1 MKNYSDMY
9 IQNIGQYKTAIN
21 GNIIDNGKWS
31 LDYDGNQLNLEA
43 KNNDKAVYMN
53 LNNDEI
59 LKLFEV
65 PAYHKTIDNRL
76 QDILNLDD
84 EKDIDVEPIIIEE
97 IETIVPHKKKST
109 RKHKSKHTSKS
120 KGKSK
125 SKSKSK
131 GKSKSVR
138 RSVMRSVMRSDSK
151 SKKNTHPKTHHDT
164 ITPDY
169 LKTIY

>member
-1 MKNYSDMY
+1 MKNYSNMY

-76 QDILNLDD
+76 QDILNLND
-84 EKDIDVEPIIIEE
+84 ERNIDIEPIIIEE
-97 IETIVPHKKKST
+97 IEKIVPRKKKST
-109 RKHKSKHTSKS
+109 RKHKSKHNS
-120 KGKSK
+120 KSK

-131 GKSKSVR
+131 GKGKSKSLSKSVSKSKSVR
-138 RSVMRSVMRSDSK
+138 RSDSK
-151 SKKNTHPKTHHDT
+151 SKKNSHHKTHPDT